1 MTSDPIGAMLTTLR
15 NGTLRRATHVSIPKS
30 KLSAAILVVLKDAG
44 YIFEIEELKP
54 KDKQGLLKVGLLS
67 GTRKPVFREIK
78 RLSRPGLRRYAKA
91 TQIPTPLGGY
101 GLIVISTPKGV
112 MTGETARARGLGGEL
127 LCEVS

>member
-67 GTRKPVFREIK
+67 GTRKPVLREIK
-78 RLSRPGLRRYAKA
+78 RLSRPGYAAMRKQRRS
-91 TQIPTPLGGY
+91 PHHW
-101 GLIVISTPKGV
+101 VD
-112 MTGETARARGLGGEL
+112 TA
-127 LCEVS
+127 

>member
-15 NGTLRRATHVSIPKS
+15 NGTARRAEFVSVPKS
-30 KLSAAILVVLKDAG
+30 KLSAAILKILKDAG
-44 YIFEIEELKP
+44 YVFEIEELKP
-54 KDKQGLLKVGLLS
+54 KDKPGLLKVGLLG
-67 GTRKPVFREIK
+67 GTRKPVLRAIK

-91 TQIPTPLGGY
+91 TQIPIPLGGY

-112 MTGETARARGLGGEL
+112 MAGETARSKGLGGEL